1 MLNFYFIFHCD
12 NKLPGRCDVWRE
24 CWCCVLWSPVL
35 IPWSPVSSGPG
46 QHYKASSSL
55 QSLKLVFNPGPTRSW
70 YRNQLRLALFYKTFL
85 WTWTNQDMMNRH
97 LLLICLRMSLILL
110 TLVCVGG
117 VSAWYNTS
125 SLGNCVTDKAWAP
138 MQSLDKV
145 RVLFNELLFETFSF

>member
-1 MLNFYFIFHCD
+1 M
-12 NKLPGRCDVWRE
+12 V
-24 CWCCVLWSPVL
+24 
-35 IPWSPVSSGPG
+35 
-46 QHYKASSSL
+46 
-55 QSLKLVFNPGPTRSW
+55 
-70 YRNQLRLALFYKTFL
+70 
-85 WTWTNQDMMNRH
+85 NRH

-145 RVLFNELLFETFSF
+145 PDLLNELPFGTF